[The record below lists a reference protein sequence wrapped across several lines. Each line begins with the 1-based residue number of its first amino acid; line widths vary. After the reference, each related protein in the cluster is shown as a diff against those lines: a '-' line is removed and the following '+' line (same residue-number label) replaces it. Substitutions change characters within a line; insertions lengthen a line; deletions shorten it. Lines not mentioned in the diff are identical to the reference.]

1 MEQQIARFYKKWCPA
16 VLAFCGLLVGRGA
29 EAERTTVEAFTVY
42 LRHELE
48 LDLTGLPTF
57 LFLFAIDAAKRSSRS
72 ERPENGQPRSL
83 EDAVVV
89 LPWKERSVFALRS
102 VLRMDYM
109 TIGEIVE
116 IPVREV
122 RKAWMS
128 ALCQLR
134 ELLPK
139 DFFPGRKK

>member
-16 VLAFCGLLVGRGA
+16 VLAFCYLLLGKGA
-29 EAERTTVEAFTVY
+29 EAEQATVEAFTVY

-57 LFLFAIDAAKRSSRS
+57 LFLFAMDAAKRSVRS
-72 ERPENGQPRSL
+72 EKPESAKPGSL
-83 EDAVVV
+83 EEAVAV

-102 VLRMDYM
+102 VLRMDDM
-109 TIGEIVE
+109 AIGEIVE

-122 RKAWMS
+122 RKLWMS
-128 ALCQLR
+128 ALYQLR

-139 DFFPGRKK
+139 GFFSGRTK